1 MKKYILTEETKQVF
15 GITLYRIKAIANFGN
30 VSIGDLGGFIEKE
43 SNLSQTGDAWVYDHA
58 RISGNAWL

>member
-30 VSIGDLGGFIEKE
+30 VSIGELGGFIEKE
-43 SNLSQTGDAWVYDHA
+43 NNLSQNGNAW
-58 RISGNAWL
+58 ISGNAQVSMR